1 MSPRLCYI
9 VLHKEELMK
18 ETITIRL
25 PEKLQKELDLVVKAE
40 NATRSDV
47 IRDAVARYLAIKR
60 FQQLR
65 KKVLPFAEA
74 EGLLTDEDVFK
85 AIS

>member
-1 MSPRLCYI
+1 MT
-9 VLHKEELMK
+9 

-25 PEKLQKELDLVVKAE
+25 PEKLQQELELVVKKE
-40 NATRSDV
+40 KTSKSEI
-47 IRDAVARYLAIKR
+47 IRDAVSRYLAVKR
-60 FQQLR
+60 FKQLR
-65 KKVLPFAEA
+65 KQVLPFAEA

>member
-1 MSPRLCYI
+1 MP
-9 VLHKEELMK
+9 

-25 PEKLQKELDLVVKAE
+25 PEKLQQELETVVKKE
-40 NATRSDV
+40 KTSKSEV
-47 IRDAVARYLAIKR
+47 IRAAVSRYLAAKR
-60 FQQLR
+60 FKQLR
-65 KKVLPFAEA
+65 RQALPFAEA